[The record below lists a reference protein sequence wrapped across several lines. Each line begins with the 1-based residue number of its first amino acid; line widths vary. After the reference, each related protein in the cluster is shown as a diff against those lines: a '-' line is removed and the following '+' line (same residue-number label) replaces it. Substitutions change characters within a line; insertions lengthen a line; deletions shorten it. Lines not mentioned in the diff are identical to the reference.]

1 MSTPKFLKGQG
12 SFHADI
18 KSRVNNYF
26 SEIQK
31 PSTGNSSLFF
41 KGVLFCVLYISFY
54 VHLVFFTPVWWIALP
69 ECIVL
74 GGVTAAIG
82 FNVMHD
88 GAHGSFSKYAWVNKI
103 AGYSLNFLGA
113 SAILW
118 NMKHN
123 ILHHTYTNVDG
134 VDDDIEVKPWLR
146 LCKSQKRH
154 KLHQFQH
161 YYVWFLYTLLHILWI
176 WGTDLKKY
184 FRGKIVHVPLRKWTI
199 KEHIS
204 FWIAKLIYSFM
215 MVVLPIYLLGFT
227 TWIIGFLLM
236 AMVTGFTIGIVFQL
250 AHTVEE
256 TEFPLPAEAS
266 GKIENEWAI
275 HQILTTA
282 NFATNNKLISWL
294 VGGLNFQIEHHLFP
308 KISHIH
314 YPAIS
319 KIIKQTCNEYG
330 IKYNE
335 YRRMSQAIV
344 SHYFY
349 MRKLGQSA

>member
-1 MSTPKFLKGQG
+1 MATPKFLKGQG
-12 SFHADI
+12 NFHSEI
-18 KSRVNNYF
+18 KTRVNNYF
-26 SEIQK
+26 TEVQK
-31 PSTGNSSLFF
+31 PQTGNTSLFL
-41 KGVLFCVLYISFY
+41 KGILFCILYLFLYI
-54 VHLVFFTPVWWIALP
+54 HLVFFTPVLWLAIP
-69 ECIVL
+69 ECVL
-74 GGVTAAIG
+74 LGSVTAAIG

-103 AGYSLNFLGA
+103 ASYSLNFLGA
-113 SAILW
+113 SALLW

-146 LCKSQKRH
+146 LCESQKRH
-154 KLHQFQH
+154 RFHKFQH
-161 YYVWFLYTLLHILWI
+161 YYVWFLYTLLHVLWI

-184 FRGKIVHVPLRKWTI
+184 FRGKIVDVPLRKWSV

-204 FWIAKLIYSFM
+204 FWIAKLVYGFM
-215 MVVLPIYLLGFT
+215 MVALPIYILGFT
-227 TWIIGFLLM
+227 TWLIGFAIT

-256 TEFPLPAEAS
+256 TQFPLPAEGS
-266 GKIENEWAI
+266 GKIESEWAI

-282 NFATNNKLISWL
+282 NFATNNKLISWY
-294 VGGLNFQIEHHLFP
+294 VGGLNFQVEHHLFP

-319 KIIKQTCNEYG
+319 KIIKQTCAEYG

-335 YRRMSQAIV
+335 YKRMSQAIV

-349 MRKLGQSA
+349 MRKLGKA

>member
-1 MSTPKFLKGQG
+1 MSTPKFLQGQG
-12 SFHADI
+12 SFHMDL
-18 KSRVNNYF
+18 KTRVNQYF
-26 SEIQK
+26 SEIKK
-31 PSTGNSSLFF
+31 PTTGNTGLFV
-41 KGVLFCVLYISFY
+41 KGIFLCVAYLFLYT
-54 VHLVFFTPVWWIALP
+54 HLVFFTPVWYVALM

-88 GAHGSFSKYAWVNKI
+88 GAHGSFSKSKLVNKL

-123 ILHHTYTNVDG
+123 IIHHTYTNVDG
-134 VDDDIEVKPWLR
+134 VDDDIEVQPWLR
-146 LCKSQKRH
+146 LCRSQKRYALH
-154 KLHQFQH
+154 KFQH

-184 FRGKIVHVPLRKWTI
+184 FTRKIVDVPLRKWTI
-199 KEHIS
+199 GEHIA
-204 FWIAKLIYSFM
+204 FWTAKLVYGFM
-215 MVVLPIYLLGFT
+215 MVVLPIYLLGFVP
-227 TWIIGFLLM
+227 WLIGFMLT
-236 AMVTGFTIGIVFQL
+236 AMITGFTIGIVFQL

-256 TEFPLPAEAS
+256 TEFPLPAAT
-266 GKIENEWAI
+266 GKIENEWAM
-275 HQILTTA
+275 HQIATTA
-282 NFATNNKLISWL
+282 NFATNNKVISWF

-319 KIIKQTCNEYG
+319 KIIKETCREYG
-330 IKYNE
+330 VKYNE
-335 YRRMSQAIV
+335 YRKMSQAIV
-344 SHYFY
+344 SHFTY
-349 MRKLGQSA
+349 MKKLGRAS